1 MDDFGANTLAENES
15 CCLGEEVAILKEII
29 ALDRDSAAYSS
40 LAGELL
46 RQFGGLQRVLRAEPG
61 ELKALLVSGAQLSAH
76 FRKFLQLAT
85 ALARQEL
92 RSRNILD
99 STEKVVDYC
108 RLRTEDPCREQLFG
122 LYLDGDFRL
131 ISEKLLQNG
140 TVNHVTVYPRE
151 ILRHALL
158 QQAAHIVLIHNHPGG
173 NPHPGWRDVEMTREL
188 ASISSR
194 LGIGLA
200 DHIILG
206 GNGFFSFRQSGKL
219 RQCQAEQACDP
230 VPLGTQF
237 MRVGV

>member
-1 MDDFGANTLAENES
+1 MLADNAG

-29 ALDRDSAAYSS
+29 ALDRDSAAYAS

-46 RQFGGLQRVLRAEPG
+46 LQFGDLQHVLRAEPG
-61 ELKALLVSGAQLSAH
+61 ELKALLASGAQLAAH

-99 STEKVVDYC
+99 STERVVSYC
-108 RLRTEDPCREQLFG
+108 RLRTEDPRREQLFG

-151 ILRHALL
+151 ILRHALI
-158 QQAAHIVLIHNHPGG
+158 QQAAHVVLIHNHPGG
-173 NPHPGWRDVEMTREL
+173 NPQPGRRDTEMTREL
-188 ASISSR
+188 ASVSNR

-206 GNGFFSFRQSGKL
+206 ENSFFSFRESGKL
-219 RQCQAEQACDP
+219 RPCQAERAFDP
-230 VPLGTQF
+230 APRGSQF